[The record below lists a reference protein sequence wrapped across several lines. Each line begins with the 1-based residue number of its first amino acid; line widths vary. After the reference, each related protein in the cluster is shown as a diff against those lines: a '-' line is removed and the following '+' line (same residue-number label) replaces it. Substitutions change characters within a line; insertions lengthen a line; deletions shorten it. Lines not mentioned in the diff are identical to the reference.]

1 MIISRLG
8 SITALGDAIDSAGIT
23 LKATDKIFTFFEADE
38 AIAVG
43 APVQHQTDTN
53 NNSTG
58 NTYGIEVIEVKTG
71 EAGGGSGCILGGYT
85 GVNLTN
91 PHGTKVNVK
100 NPDADG
106 SDADGGSVVLTG
118 VAAVDGDLVQ
128 VQCYGTG
135 WCLGEGSTDIVA
147 GDQLIGDGTGG
158 RLITVTDLAD
168 GSGGQVIALGPLTQG
183 AEGLIPVFFRC
194 M

>member
-23 LKATDKIFTFFEADE
+23 LKATDKIFTFFEAD
-38 AIAVG
+38 AAVAVG
-43 APVQHQTDTN
+43 APVQLQSDVN

-58 NTYGIEVIEVKTG
+58 NTYGIEVIEVITSA
-71 EAGGGSGCILGGYT
+71 AGGGSGCILGGYT

-100 NPDADG
+100 NPNAAGD
-106 SDADGGSVVLTG
+106 DADGGSVVLTG
-118 VAAVDGDLVQ
+118 VAAVDGDLIQ

-135 WCLGEGSTDIVA
+135 WCLTEGSTDIDS
-147 GDQLIGDGTGG
+147 GDQLIGDSTGG
-158 RLITVTDLAD
+158 RLIVVADLAD
-168 GSGGQVIALGPLTQG
+168 GSGGQVVALGTNCQN
-183 AEGLIPVFFRC
+183 AEGLISVFFRC